1 MLALFCKPVIVIEP
15 TKMKPIM
22 TPQDC
27 RIVQVKEIKDNAFA
41 AEFLEPLDWV
51 QAPPIV
57 IPEKMDL
64 TD

>member
-27 RIVQVKEIKDNAFA
+27 RIVQVKEIKDIVYQKVSH
-41 AEFLEPLDWV
+41 EF
-51 QAPPIV
+51 
-57 IPEKMDL
+57 
-64 TD
+64 

>member
-15 TKMKPIM
+15 SKMKPIM

-41 AEFLEPLDWV
+41 ADFLEPLDWV
-51 QAPPIV
+51 EAPPIV
-57 IPEKMDL
+57 IEDEL
-64 TD
+64 E

>member
-15 TKMKPIM
+15 TKTKPIM

-27 RIVQVKEIKDNAFA
+27 RIVQVKEIKDNAFT

-57 IPEKMDL
+57 IENDSNP
-64 TD
+64 

>member
-15 TKMKPIM
+15 SKMKPIM

-41 AEFLEPLDWV
+41 ADFLEPLDWV
-51 QAPPIV
+51 EAPPI
-57 IPEKMDL
+57 IIEDEL
-64 TD
+64 E